1 MPEQK
6 RRYFDVIEGDP
17 AQAGQGSHEPGPA
30 PRHDIRHVG
39 EMLRQRRLELGYD
52 LPQLSEMLRIRL
64 NYLEAIEQ
72 GRWADLPGQA
82 YVTGFLR
89 SYATAMELEPGPVL
103 RRYKEDTAGAPPP
116 AELYFPE
123 PVNESRVPGGALILI
138 ALLAGLVV
146 YGGWYMLSA
155 SDRSLSDMV
164 PALPDRLAGLIYG
177 DSAPEEDPA
186 PAAVLPPGQVEALVG
201 QSQPTAPEVGASV
214 DQSAPAQSSPSQ
226 ATPAQPGPSQSAA
239 TPAVQTPP
247 AQPAGPQTAPP
258 SVPSQ
263 TTAAEPQGEVEESEV
278 PQLPDLGSPAV
289 PPSAAEEPEAP
300 AEVAEAQQEPAA
312 PAPAP
317 AAPPPGR
324 VFGQT
329 DGTVRVVIRATEDS
343 WIQVRDGKGTLWASR
358 VLRPGD
364 SFRAPDVPGLVM
376 NTGNA
381 GGLVVSLDGQ
391 DLPPLGGRAQV
402 MRDIRLT
409 PQDLAG
415 RAQR

>member
-17 AQAGQGSHEPGPA
+17 AQAGQGSPEPGPA

-39 EMLRQRRLELGYD
+39 ELLRQRRLELGYD

-123 PVNESRVPGGALILI
+123 PANESRVPGGALILI

-177 DSAPEEDPA
+177 DSAPEESPA

-214 DQSAPAQSSPSQ
+214 DQSAPAQPPSAQSPSGQ
-226 ATPAQPGPSQSAA
+226 SPSVQPA
-239 TPAVQTPP
+239 
-247 AQPAGPQTAPP
+247 PAGPQTAPS
-258 SVPSQ
+258 SVPGQ
-263 TTAAEPQGEVEESEV
+263 TTAAAPAEPQGEAEESEV

-312 PAPAP
+312 SAAPSPPP

-329 DGTVRVVIRATEDS
+329 DGTVRVVVRATEDS